1 MLEEVKEYLRIDG
14 TEEDLLLTSLISAA
28 KQYVKTGTG
37 CIVDEEND
45 LHKLAIN
52 LLVTHWY
59 ENREVVGKAN
69 ALSFSLQSIFL
80 QMTYGSD
87 SL

>member
-1 MLEEVKEYLRIDG
+1 MLEEVKDYLRIDG
-14 TEEDLLLTSLISAA
+14 ADEDSFIMSLILAA
-28 KQYVKTGTG
+28 KQYIKGGTG
-37 CIVDEEND
+37 CTVDETND
-45 LHKLAIN
+45 LHKLAVN

-69 ALSFSLQSIFL
+69 ALAFSLQSIFL

-87 SL
+87 LV